1 MMIIGPSG
9 SEETNALLNL
19 FQQDNNIIDMI
30 YLYAKYLEEPNYQ
43 LLIKKRENAGIKSLN
58 GPNAFIEYSNT
69 IDDIYN
75 NTDDYNSK
83 RK

>member
-19 FQQDNNIIDMI
+19 FQQDNNITDMI